1 MPRSDNC
8 TPGILLNFSYHQN
21 YYKEIGIDLLRQ
33 TNMSILQQINFTGNW
48 KKMMVQQ
55 CFLLLKSSKSNSKFS
70 VVSLI
75 FTE

>member
-33 TNMSILQQINFTGNW
+33 KNTSILQQINFTGN
-48 KKMMVQQ
+48 
-55 CFLLLKSSKSNSKFS
+55 
-70 VVSLI
+70 
-75 FTE
+75 